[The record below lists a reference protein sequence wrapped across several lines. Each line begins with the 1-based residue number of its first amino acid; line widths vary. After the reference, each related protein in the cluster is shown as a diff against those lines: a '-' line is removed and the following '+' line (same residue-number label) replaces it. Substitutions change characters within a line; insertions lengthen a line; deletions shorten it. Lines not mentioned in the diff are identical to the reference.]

1 VIVLRYFEDLTER
14 ETAVALGV
22 SIGTVKSTAHQ
33 ALARMRIDP
42 DVGGLVTLRST
53 SVEGELS

>member
-1 VIVLRYFEDLTER
+1 
-14 ETAVALGV
+14 V
-22 SIGTVKSTAHQ
+22 SIGTVKSTTHQ

-42 DVGGLVTLRST
+42 DVGDLVTLRST